1 MGKSRQRE
9 SRKSRLL
16 FLRRQKAQ
24 SLKAG
29 VRGACTGGYF
39 PGLESYF
46 LHSEDGEIAS
56 EKLSEPR
63 AAVWLSWVS
72 DCTFYCSFCRI
83 VPAFLLPT
91 PFVRVPPPSQSLTD
105 LSMWPSLA
113 PQAESLPTM
122 PNGTLSPLLLPPDFS
137 LDQRQSTCSRGLGAP
152 RRLGLPL
159 LKSFFPGPATGNGT
173 E

>member
-1 MGKSRQRE
+1 MFCISSKFLVSQRVCLGE
-9 SRKSRLL
+9 GS
-16 FLRRQKAQ
+16 LRRQKAP

-63 AAVWLSWVS
+63 AAVWLRWVL
-72 DCTFYCSFCRI
+72 DCTFCCSFCRI

-91 PFVRVPPPSQSLTD
+91 PFVRDPPPSQSLTD

-113 PQAESLPTM
+113 PQAESIAPHHAQWHLVSPALAPLTSPWTRDSLPV
-122 PNGTLSPLLLPPDFS
+122 PVAWELLEGWDF
-137 LDQRQSTCSRGLGAP
+137 P
-152 RRLGLPL
+152 
-159 LKSFFPGPATGNGT
+159 F
-173 E
+173 